1 MRRWMC
7 VPMIALCLLAG
18 CSTAEKETVDLR
30 EQYCDMV
37 ACEME
42 AEVTCEQAGAEWSG
56 TLACTYVHGGESVVE
71 VLAPAHIAGVRA
83 AVRDTDWQLEYGEV
97 CLDAGPLSREEVSP
111 ALCLPRLMNA
121 LRDGWLL
128 EENEETWGEE
138 PCLRLCVDQTGL
150 RDGKIISTV
159 WLRRSDGAPVRG
171 EVSVDGEKILTAEFT
186 RFAFCDTITK

>member
-56 TLACTYVHGGESVVE
+56 TLACTYVPGGESVVE

-97 CLDAGPLSREEVSP
+97 CLDAGLLSREEVSP
-111 ALCLPRLMNA
+111 ALCLPR
-121 LRDGWLL
+121 R
-128 EENEETWGEE
+128 
-138 PCLRLCVDQTGL
+138 
-150 RDGKIISTV
+150 
-159 WLRRSDGAPVRG
+159 
-171 EVSVDGEKILTAEFT
+171 
-186 RFAFCDTITK
+186 

>member
-1 MRRWMC
+1 MC

-97 CLDAGPLSREEVSP
+97 CLGAGPLSREEVSP

-138 PCLRLCVDQTGL
+138 PCLRQ
-150 RDGKIISTV
+150 
-159 WLRRSDGAPVRG
+159 
-171 EVSVDGEKILTAEFT
+171 
-186 RFAFCDTITK
+186 